1 MTDKSL
7 HDLTEGD
14 AQDLARIMAQIKQLG
29 ESLAEEGHTRG
40 FQIYKMARDGME
52 ILCFDRISRDALAK
66 LAAASR
72 MFRGYV
78 IDDQVEKHLRSG
90 QIIDAIK
97 QFRMLT
103 GLGLKEAKD
112 WCEAYRSHLGI
123 APKSW

>member
-52 ILCFDRISRDALAK
+52 ILCFDRISRDAIAK

-72 MFRGYV
+72 MFRGHV
-78 IDDQVEKHLRSG
+78 IDDQVEKHIRAG
-90 QIIDAIK
+90 QMIDAIK
-97 QFRMLT
+97 HLRMLT

-123 APKSW
+123 APRSW

>member
-1 MTDKSL
+1 VTDKSL

-52 ILCFDRISRDALAK
+52 ILCFDRISRDAIAK

-72 MFRGYV
+72 MFRGHV
-78 IDDQVEKHLRSG
+78 IDDQVEKHIRSG
-90 QIIDAIK
+90 QMIDAIK
-97 QFRMLT
+97 HLRMLT

-123 APKSW
+123 APRSW